1 MILTFDFQKSSWI
14 KNGLSMGFNSW
25 SRDFYFLF
33 SILFCY
39 FFSKAGII
47 QLQSKCFGEL
57 RPANNSKL
65 KQVNT

>member
-1 MILTFDFQKSSWI
+1 
-14 KNGLSMGFNSW
+14 MGFNSW

-65 KQVNT
+65 KQVNTYI